1 MATCNPTE
9 AFQKELRSGQLQGLF
24 EHLPGV
30 YFVVKNLQGE
40 VVMANHFA
48 ANACGLN
55 STKAMLGKT
64 DFDLFTRERAESYVK
79 DDQQVFT
86 TGTPIIDRVELA
98 PDPNH
103 AIHWFVTTKLPLY
116 GHDGRIIGLACIG
129 RDPSQAHEHLR
140 PHLEMNP
147 VLEYVRRHYAEPLR
161 IADLAKLVNLSPSQ
175 FQRRF
180 KRVFGITP
188 AQHLCNVRVR
198 SACHLLMQT
207 HRTIASIALDV
218 GFYDHSHL
226 VRSFRKTLSTTPAA
240 YRSSASTTFKTV
252 TNNRG

>member
-1 MATCNPTE
+1 MAGNNAMET
-9 AFQKELRSGQLQGLF
+9 FQQELRSGQLQGLF

-30 YFVVKNLQGE
+30 YFVVKNLRGE
-40 VVMANHFA
+40 VVMANQFA
-48 ANACGLN
+48 ASACGLL
-55 STKAMLGKT
+55 STQAMIGKT

-86 TGTPIIDRVELA
+86 TGASIVDRVELA

-116 GHDGRIIGLACIG
+116 SHDGRIIGLACIG

-140 PHLEMNP
+140 PYMEMNP
-147 VLEYVRRHYAEPLR
+147 VLEYVRIHYAEPLR
-161 IADLAKLVNLSPSQ
+161 IADLAALVNLSPSQ

-198 SACHLLMQT
+198 SACHLLLQT

-226 VRSFRKTLSTTPAA
+226 VRSFRKALAMTPAQ
-240 YRSSASTTFKTV
+240 YRRSGSATLAT
-252 TNNRG
+252 GP

>member
-1 MATCNPTE
+1 MVRSKAIET
-9 AFQKELRSGQLQGLF
+9 FQTELRSGQLQGLF

-40 VVMANHFA
+40 VMMANHFA
-48 ANACGLN
+48 ATACGLLN
-55 STKAMLGKT
+55 TDAMLGKT
-64 DFDLFTRERAESYVK
+64 DFDLFNRERAESYVK
-79 DDQQVFT
+79 DDQRVFT
-86 TGTPIIDRVELA
+86 TGTSIVNRVELA
-98 PDPNH
+98 PDPND

-116 GHDGRIIGLACIG
+116 SHAGQIIGLACIG

-140 PHLEMNP
+140 PYMEMNP
-147 VLEYVRRHYAEPLR
+147 VLEYVRIHYAEPLR
-161 IADLAKLVNLSPSQ
+161 MTDLAVLMNLSTSQ

-198 SACHLLMQT
+198 SACHLLLQT
-207 HRTIASIALDV
+207 HRTIASIAQDV

-226 VRSFRKTLSTTPAA
+226 IRSFRRAFAMTPAQ
-240 YRSSASTTFKTV
+240 YRRRGNTPVST
-252 TNNRG
+252 GQ